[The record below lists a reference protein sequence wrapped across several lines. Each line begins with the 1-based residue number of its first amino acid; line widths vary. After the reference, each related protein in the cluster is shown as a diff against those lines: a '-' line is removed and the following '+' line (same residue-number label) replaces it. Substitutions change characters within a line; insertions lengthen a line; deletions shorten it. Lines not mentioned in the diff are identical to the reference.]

1 MVPSMKDRHPGQ
13 DDGKA
18 YSKIGGWLILFAL
31 GLVLYPVQTLF
42 LLVTEL
48 FPAVFSN
55 NWAALTSP
63 ENPGYHSL
71 WAPLVIFELV
81 GSSVFFMYSILLIVW
96 FFQRRRRVPG
106 LVYFFLAANIFFV
119 STDYLIINLFLIRG
133 NSMNLDT
140 TINFVRTVVAGAV
153 WIPYFMFSRR
163 VKQTF
168 TR

>member
-1 MVPSMKDRHPGQ
+1 MKDSYPGQ
-13 DDGKA
+13 DNGKV
-18 YSKIGGWLILFAL
+18 YSKIGGWLILFAF

-48 FPAVFSN
+48 FPAVFSD

-63 ENPGYHSL
+63 ANPGYHSL
-71 WAPLVIFELV
+71 WAPLVIFELI

-106 LVYFFLAANIFFV
+106 LVYFFLVANIIFV
-119 STDYLIINLFLIRG
+119 STDYLIINFFLIRG
-133 NSMNLDT
+133 NSMNVDT
-140 TINFVRTVVAGAV
+140 TINFVRTVVAGSI

-168 TR
+168 TQ